1 MEEKFSNWLLDIAK
15 YVLTV
20 LILASVFR
28 DTAGAVNEWL
38 FYCVSLLFVTVVV
51 LLGVHLHFVAERK
64 RKKREEQ
71 SNQPSNS

>member
-28 DTAGAVNEWL
+28 DTADAVNGWL
-38 FYCVSLLFVTVVV
+38 FYGVSLLFVAVVV

-71 SNQPSNS
+71 ANQPSNS